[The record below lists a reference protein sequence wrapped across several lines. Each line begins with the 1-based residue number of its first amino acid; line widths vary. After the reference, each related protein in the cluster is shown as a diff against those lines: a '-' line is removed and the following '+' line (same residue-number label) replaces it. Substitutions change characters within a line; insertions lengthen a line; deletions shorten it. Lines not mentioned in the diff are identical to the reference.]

1 MASELGLPQ
10 TLSLEGQVVEIL
22 ERHGQLLARVRLE
35 PSTVLDVATA
45 ASTDLH
51 LGDRVVITGSLAVER
66 VRQEPNGTPHP
77 RRT

>member
-35 PSTVLDVATA
+35 PSTVLDVATS

-66 VRQEPNGTPHP
+66 VTQEPNGTPEP
-77 RRT
+77 RRI

>member
-22 ERHGQLLARVRLE
+22 ERHGHLVARVRLE
-35 PSTVLDVATA
+35 PSTVLDIA
-45 ASTDLH
+45 AAAPADLH

-66 VRQEPNGTPHP
+66 VRQEPDGGPGA